1 MKKTYINLINEFW
14 IIYEREGLGMRVQ
27 SVYFCLLNLINRARW
42 QPVAVSLRKL
52 AETLGMG
59 RNTVRSSIARLIEH
73 GLIISRRN
81 VDNCNSTT
89 IFSLPQVEAVQ
100 HVQDSA
106 VNVPVENKHIQD
118 QAVNGPVENKSVQDS
133 SVNVFAAKETVENKA
148 VKDMSV
154 EKMPEVSAPVD
165 NMPVGD
171 YMRREKKRAMEQ
183 GEKVLRSVLDPF
195 CQKSMEAQL
204 MQNRINAATYRM
216 LAEEVVADWIECGE
230 CHDDARGNFDIKG
243 AIRHLQRTLRIKAND
258 LHRRER
264 EPKSRREKNTE
275 LIQAAMNDLYSV
287 CGGTQ
292 RHSQDLLPPPF

>member
-73 GLIISRRN
+73 GLIIIRRN

-106 VNVPVENKHIQD
+106 VNVPVENK
-118 QAVNGPVENKSVQDS
+118 PVQDPD
-133 SVNVFAAKETVENKA
+133 VNVSATKETVENKA